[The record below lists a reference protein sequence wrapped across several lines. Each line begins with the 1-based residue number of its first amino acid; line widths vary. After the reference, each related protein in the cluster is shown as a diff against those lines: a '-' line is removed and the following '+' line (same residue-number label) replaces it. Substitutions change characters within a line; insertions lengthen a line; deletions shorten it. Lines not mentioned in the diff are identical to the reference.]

1 MDAKKLLAQILSEY
15 SLPVLGVH
23 GVAHWARVLE
33 NGRRLA
39 SLTGADLEIIEL
51 FALLHDSRRRNEA
64 IDPGH
69 GRRGAEFARRLRGS
83 LIELDDARFELL
95 AEACTRHTEGLT
107 EGEVT
112 LQTCWDADRLDLFRV
127 AIRPAPARLCT
138 HWAQDPKMLEWA
150 IQRSLSGRIPSLV
163 EEEWGL
169 RFGAESR
176 DQGVG

>member
-1 MDAKKLLAQILSEY
+1 MDAKQLLTQVLSEY

-39 SLTGADLEIIEL
+39 PLSGADLEIIEL
-51 FALLHDSRRRNEA
+51 FALLHDSRRQNEA

-69 GRRGAEFARRLRGS
+69 GSRGAEFARQLRGS
-83 LIELDDARFELL
+83 LIQLDDARFELL
-95 AEACTRHTEGLT
+95 AEACARHTEGTT

-112 LQTCWDADRLDLFRV
+112 VQTCWDADRLDLFRV
-127 AIRPAPARLCT
+127 SIRPVPTRLCT
-138 HWAQDPKMLEWA
+138 SWARDPEVLEWA
-150 IQRSLSGRIPSLV
+150 IQRSLSSTIPSLV

-169 RFGAESR
+169 RVGA
-176 DQGVG
+176 